1 MYSIGTIGL
10 EGGGGVYGRRRRG
23 EKEEGE
29 KWREERGGEWKQA
42 NTVGEKMLAC
52 L

>member
-1 MYSIGTIGL
+1 M
-10 EGGGGVYGRRRRG
+10 GGGGGERKRKERSG
-23 EKEEGE
+23 EK
-29 KWREERGGEWKQA
+29 RGGEWKQA